1 MTPGQCPPENSP
13 LVSSV
18 DELAQD
24 KARID
29 EWKSKAGESF
39 PGRDAS
45 FDEKLKWYHS
55 FNDSAWD
62 DFMAGAP
69 EPPEY
74 VPAVLL
80 DACDD
85 SVELQLIIKRGE
97 ASLLNKIDDE
107 AKAKFM
113 ASAERVRGEPLRQR
127 ILNKAR
133 STEKGLAAYVEWLAD
148 ENGAPSCEM
157 RSKTDPKPVPLLP
170 SNVGRE
176 PFDDVVV
183 AATTVAKGDC
193 AERAIRGLMRDAG
206 LYGSVMAPAIT
217 SDWSIVLHNAGDG
230 VDKVGEHVYYVDKRG
245 KCCVALQ
252 LQISTGES
260 KQSDS
265 KKPHER
271 KFHAECKTLAEAHA
285 DKTVLTMGADP
296 KDKGNKSDTAEPKAE
311 WPDSDSSDES
321 EDAADEMS
329 KPPVQAL
336 WLPKFYDGERK
347 RMFAH
352 VHRGAGESTSIKQ
365 RLQKGNTD
373 TGNVKF
379 GIVEAEWDWLQ
390 KRFKG
395 DADREQKYFC
405 GLLALTHAMCA
416 SDHWMYDN
424 ECREQRA
431 KLLSVHTTRSL
442 VVSRAGW
449 DEVGELCKKI
459 ASKWRELLKMDE
471 AALGL
476 GLAGNPKHTPQ
487 MSKAALMRL
496 LNWLKGQIEA
506 HPDTDFKFSLA
517 TRKRRADAGMPKAK
531 KARK

>member
-1 MTPGQCPPENSP
+1 MTRDQCPPEDTP
-13 LVSSV
+13 LVSSIR
-18 DELAQD
+18 DLADDQ
-24 KARID
+24 ARID
-29 EWKSKAGESF
+29 EWKAKASASF

-45 FDEKLKWYHS
+45 FDDKLKWYHS

-107 AKAKFM
+107 SKAKFM

-127 ILNKAR
+127 VLNKAR

-157 RSKTDPKPVPLLP
+157 RSKTDPKPVPLLH
-170 SNVGRE
+170 SHVGRE

-193 AERAIRGLMRDAG
+193 AESAIRGLMRDAG
-206 LYGSVMAPAIT
+206 LYGGVMAPAIT
-217 SDWSIVLHNAGDG
+217 SDWSIIVHNAGDG
-230 VDKVGEHVYYVDKRG
+230 VEKVGEHVFYVDKRG
-245 KCCVALQ
+245 KCCVALE

-260 KQSDS
+260 ES
-265 KKPHER
+265 KKPHEM
-271 KFHAECKTLAEAHA
+271 KFHDDCKALAEAHA

-336 WLPKFYDGERK
+336 WLPKFYYNERK

-352 VHRGAGESTSIKQ
+352 VHLGAGETTSIKQ

-424 ECREQRA
+424 EYVEEI
-431 KLLSVHTTRSL
+431 
-442 VVSRAGW
+442 G
-449 DEVGELCKKI
+449 DFCKKL
-459 ASKWRELLKMDE
+459 ASKWREHLKKDD
-471 AALGL
+471 AALGI
-476 GLAGNPKHTPQ
+476 GLAGAGAAHTPAA
-487 MSKAALMRL
+487 SKKALLRL
-496 LNWLKGQIEA
+496 LNWFKTRIEA
-506 HPDTDFKFSLA
+506 HPDTDYKFSLA
-517 TRKRRADAGMPKAK
+517 TRKRRADAGMSKADWDAKKKAK
-531 KARK
+531 KK